1 MGINGGTGIVGSGAA
16 LGGSGIHINRGG
28 VAPFV
33 GLLDTYPNAGAAYSV
48 RLLKSDYAGGLVEIA
63 GYTTTPTFVENRAF
77 LPDANNELSLASED
91 VGLTTTLGD
100 WITDNSITE
109 GYVRTWY
116 DQSGNARNKQQ
127 ITASIQPQI
136 ISGGSLI
143 TMSGKPS
150 VQYDNDYFSN
160 ISGLEGNAAISSF
173 LVQQS
178 SDLFYV
184 FLSDALAGN
193 NYGYINQTS
202 ASATIFSFYGTPS
215 FFVNGTLE
223 TPANRTA
230 VNTLTSTG
238 TPILRGEINA
248 STSVWPSFGVFN
260 YFGTTR
266 YVGFTS
272 EMIFYLSDKT
282 ADVAGISTEINS
294 YYSIY

>member
-1 MGINGGTGIVGSGAA
+1 MIISPSAISPYKIPTFQSGG
-16 LGGSGIHINRGG
+16 
-28 VAPFV
+28 APFV
-33 GLLDTYPNAGAAYSV
+33 GLLDLYPSAAAAYSV
-48 RLLKSDYAGGLVEIA
+48 RLLKSDYAGGLVEVA

-91 VGLTTTLGD
+91 VGLTTTLGA

-127 ITASIQPQI
+127 TTASIQPQI
-136 ISGGSLI
+136 ISGGILI

-150 VQYDNDYFSN
+150 VQYNNDYFSN

-178 SDLFYV
+178 SDLLYI
-184 FLSDALAGN
+184 FLTDALGGN

-202 ASATIFSFYGTPS
+202 TSTSLFSFYGTPS

-248 STSVWPSFGVFN
+248 STSGWPSFGVFN
-260 YFGTTR
+260 YFSTIR
-266 YVGFTS
+266 YVGFAS

-282 ADVAGISTEINS
+282 ADVAGINTEINS
-294 YYSIY
+294 YYSIYP